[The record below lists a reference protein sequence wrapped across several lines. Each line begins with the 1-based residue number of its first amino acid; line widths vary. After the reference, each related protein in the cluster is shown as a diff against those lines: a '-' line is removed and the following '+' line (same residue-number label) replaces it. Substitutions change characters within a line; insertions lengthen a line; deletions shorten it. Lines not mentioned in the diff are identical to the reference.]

1 MNFYDYTIFPI
12 ECVYKAAYLFFYN
25 YVHDYGIALICLS
38 LFTYCLTHPLQNW
51 AAKLQHAEKEL
62 QEVLS
67 AQIAKIKSQYDGVER
82 HNALK
87 RLYKRYGYHPI
98 MAVRSAIGVGMQ
110 IPFLMAAFYMLSEL
124 PDLDGV
130 KWFFLE
136 NLKEPDQLFY
146 GINVMPFVMTLVN
159 ILSAVTTEGFSR
171 KDIKQ
176 AGLVALVFLILL
188 YDAPSALLV
197 YWTMNNLISLG
208 TNILQRFLGSNLY
221 TIKKCTCDIFT
232 KLIRAEDKVY
242 LVIIWAFIWT
252 IGFWVPLDIFFRNT
266 EEFWFGINDI
276 FHWLILINVVVSVI
290 AIVMVRLIK
299 TKNILNVVGYVFFVL
314 LLDVCIQSY
323 MLNVSYGV
331 LDGRSIDWG
340 SYGSYGLYNALLWA
354 GIIFVPLLLLFK
366 FKLQQI
372 VQCCAKV
379 SVMLLIIQGTGLLY
393 YVTSTDCIRARH
405 ESAIVTTRGLL
416 DFSQDENII
425 VIILDTFDSS
435 YMQELL
441 NSDYGDT
448 VRSVFKDFTYYPDT
462 VGMYPTTK
470 GAVPHIMT
478 GEVYKNE
485 VPFSDYIENAY
496 DNNLLYK
503 NLRENDY
510 VVEGYSSPMFFPT
523 QNRVFNNVE
532 YDYYAIREKGRF
544 FQDFYQLVIF
554 RMMPHCLK
562 KYFLLATENFAK
574 YRSYEGGDLY
584 FWGMNSFYKQLG
596 DHNISINEKNK
607 KFKIYHLQGVHPPY
621 KFDESLQSN
630 AEVRYGY
637 LDVSKGCISLL
648 KKLFVQ
654 LETNNVFRKSNI
666 IVLADHG
673 NKDMSQN
680 PLLLIKNKDEN
691 HDFAISAKP
700 VSYKNLNDVFEG
712 MVAGKSISEDFFHDT
727 MREYLYYVWDNDV
740 KGKFLP
746 SIKHM
751 ICKGEAFDI
760 ASYYF
765 SGMKYGDNSDEYI
778 LGDWV
783 DFSLAGNSLSY
794 VIFGFGWQESWG
806 TWTCAKKAEID
817 FLIGNIKSDLQL
829 DIEYQTFNER
839 QRVNCYVGDTQVA
852 HFTAT
857 GIGEQCIYIPKKLVE
872 NERIII
878 TLELPDATSPNSLG
892 ISEDNRELGLGIK
905 KMRISEIR

>member
-136 NLKEPDQLFY
+136 NLKEPDRLFY
-146 GINVMPFVMTLVN
+146 GINVMPFVMTLIN

-290 AIVMVRLIK
+290 AIVIVRLIK

-354 GIIFVPLLLLFK
+354 GVVFVPLLLLFK

-379 SVMLLIIQGTGLLY
+379 SVMLLIIQGVGLLY

-416 DFSQDENII
+416 DFSKDENII
-425 VIILDTFDSS
+425 VIILDAFDSS

-441 NSDYGDT
+441 NSDYGDK
-448 VRSVFKDFTYYPDT
+448 VRSTFEDFTYYPDT

-470 GAVPHIMT
+470 GALPYIMT
-478 GEVYKNE
+478 GELYRNDIPYNE
-485 VPFSDYIENAY
+485 YIQNAY
-496 DNNLLYK
+496 HNNSLYTKLL
-503 NLRENDY
+503 NENY
-510 VVEGYSSPMFFPT
+510 AIEGYSYS
-523 QNRVFNNVE
+523 VFYSTDNPVFSNVE
-532 YDYYAIREKGRF
+532 HGFYQISDKGNF
-544 FQDFYQLVIF
+544 FVDFYKLSMF
-554 RMMPHCLK
+554 RIIPHCLK
-562 KYFLLATENFAK
+562 RYLVSTTEDFELYKN
-574 YRSYEGGDLY
+574 YRDYQRYSWKNDT
-584 FWGMNSFYKQLG
+584 FYNRLRE
-596 DHNISINEKNK
+596 EKIRVSETSK
-607 KFKIYHLQGVHPPY
+607 KFKIYHLKGAHPPY
-621 KFDESLQSN
+621 EYDENFKSDSGVKYTNIDATKASCTLVKEFFDQ
-630 AEVRYGY
+630 
-637 LDVSKGCISLL
+637 L
-648 KKLFVQ
+648 KS
-654 LETNNVFRKSNI
+654 NNVFDTSTI

-673 NKDMSQN
+673 SMNLCQN
-680 PLLLIKNKDEN
+680 PLFLIKNKSEKHKFKISDKQFSYSMLQQIFLGILDGESIKEN
-691 HDFAISAKP
+691 AIG
-700 VSYKNLNDVFEG
+700 VQD
-712 MVAGKSISEDFFHDT
+712 
-727 MREYLYYVWDNDV
+727 REFYYYNWDDSWDA
-740 KGKFLP
+740 KFLP
-746 SIKHM
+746 VIKQ
-751 ICKGEAFDI
+751 IRCTGNANDLNDFQYTGI
-760 ASYYF
+760 R
-765 SGMKYGDNSDEYI
+765 YGFVDDSYI
-778 LGDWV
+778 LGDEI
-783 DFSLAGNSLSY
+783 DFSVVDNNKKYLLY
-794 VIFGFGWQESWG
+794 GFSGAESWG
-806 TWTCAKKAEID
+806 TWSITRRV
-817 FLIGNIKSDLQL
+817 FLEFSVGDVNYDLKL
-829 DIEYQTFNER
+829 DLDYLIFNGS
-839 QRVNCYVGDTQVA
+839 QRVKVVINGEEIADYVANKEEKKSFIIPQ
-852 HFTAT
+852 
-857 GIGEQCIYIPKKLVE
+857 YIVR
-872 NERIII
+872 NGVI
-878 TLELPDATSPNSLG
+878 TIALDLPDAKSPKSLG
-892 ISEDNRELGLGIK
+892 LSDDMRDLGIGIK
-905 KMRISEIR
+905 KLCISEVK

>member
-136 NLKEPDQLFY
+136 NLKEPDRLFY
-146 GINVMPFVMTLVN
+146 GINVMPFVMTLIN

-478 GEVYKNE
+478 GRQYRNE
-485 VPFSDYIENAY
+485 VPYNEYIENAY
-496 DNNLLYK
+496 EDNPLYNSLK
-503 NLRENDY
+503 NKDY
-510 VVEGYSSPMFFPT
+510 IVEGYSLSYFYPTNNPMFS
-523 QNRVFNNVE
+523 NVE
-532 YDYYAIREKGRF
+532 YGYYQISNKDKF
-544 FQDFYQLVIF
+544 FIDFYKLLMF
-554 RMMPHCLK
+554 RTAPHCLK
-562 KYFLLATENFAK
+562 PYLLSATEDFD
-574 YRSYEGGDLY
+574 SYKGHED
-584 FWGMNSFYKQLG
+584 KQLYLWNNG
-596 DHNISINEKNK
+596 FFYTKLKKERVSTSKKSKN
-607 KFKIYHLQGVHPPY
+607 FKIYHLKGVHPPY
-621 KFDESLQSN
+621 DSN
-630 AEVRYGY
+630 ETFEMNGEKYNRLDALKSCVTLTAE
-637 LDVSKGCISLL
+637 
-648 KKLFVQ
+648 FFEQ
-654 LETNNVFRKSNI
+654 LRKNGIYDASTI
-666 IVLADHG
+666 LVLADHG
-673 NKDMSQN
+673 NKELSQN
-680 PLLLIKNKDEN
+680 PLFLIKNKNEK
-691 HDFAISAKP
+691 HKLK
-700 VSYKNLNDVFEG
+700 VSDKQFSYSTLQEIFLGILD
-712 MVAGKSISEDFFHDT
+712 GKSVKENDIGVQD
-727 MREYLYYVWDNDV
+727 REFYYYNWDDSWDA
-740 KGKFLP
+740 KFLP
-746 SIKHM
+746 VIKNFKCTGNASDLNSFQYTGIKYGVFDNNYALGNEIDFSIMDNMKYF
-751 ICKGEAFDI
+751 IYG
-760 ASYYF
+760 F
-765 SGMKYGDNSDEYI
+765 SG
-778 LGDWV
+778 
-783 DFSLAGNSLSY
+783 A
-794 VIFGFGWQESWG
+794 ESWG
-806 TWTCAKKAEID
+806 AWSCARRAVMEFI
-817 FLIGNIKSDLQL
+817 
-829 DIEYQTFNER
+829 
-839 QRVNCYVGDTQVA
+839 VGDINYDLRLNLDYIIFNRNQRIKVVVNGVEIADYVA
-852 HFTAT
+852 NKEEEKSF
-857 GIGEQCIYIPKKLVE
+857 IIPQYIVR
-872 NERIII
+872 NGVI
-878 TLELPDATSPNSLG
+878 TIALDLPDAKSPKSLG
-892 ISEDNRELGLGIK
+892 LSDDMRDLAIGIK
-905 KMRISEIR
+905 KLCISEVK